1 MGAPGPDRGKGG
13 KYFLILPEYDGEIP
27 EGYFSLRSLQVTYSG
42 LFFAVLGGWKARRA
56 RPVRALVRHEA
67 NH

>member
-42 LFFAVLGGWKARRA
+42 LFFAVSWWMESPTGTAR
-56 RPVRALVRHEA
+56 
-67 NH
+67 